1 MYLSTFNWKDHKM
14 SMKFLL
20 RMNYKLIK
28 VDETFLVSL
37 VAVDETQTGRKQAEH
52 QYRIFHDKEMLT
64 VLLQNMFYS
73 VDAAQH
79 LRLSTTNKLQR
90 VSVE

>member
-1 MYLSTFNWKDHKM
+1 MHLSIFNWKDHKM
-14 SMKFLL
+14 SMTFLL

-52 QYRIFHDKEMLT
+52 QYRIFQDKKMLT
-64 VLLQNMFYS
+64 VLLHNMFYS
-73 VDAAQH
+73 IDAAQH
-79 LRLSTTNKLQR
+79 VRLSTTNKL
-90 VSVE
+90 